1 MGFGRKFTKRTF
13 LALSPNKT
21 WEGFV
26 GGGVCTVIFA
36 FIFPVALVHMKARYP
51 CPTPNRYP

>member
-1 MGFGRKFTKRTF
+1 MAFGRKFTKRTF

-26 GGGVCTVIFA
+26 GGELSLSLSLGLT
-36 FIFPVALVHMKARYP
+36 LSLSLSLSLTLSLHARAEA
-51 CPTPNRYP
+51 